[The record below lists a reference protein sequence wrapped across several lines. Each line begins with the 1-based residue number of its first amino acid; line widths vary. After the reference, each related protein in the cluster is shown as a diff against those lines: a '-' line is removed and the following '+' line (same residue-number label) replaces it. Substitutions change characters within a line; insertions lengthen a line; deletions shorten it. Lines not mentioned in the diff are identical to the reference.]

1 MYFFFLSKPT
11 SEHIGPFADYIK
23 IDSTNMPIVLIEGKI
38 KSKFVLVKNPADL
51 TAEDI
56 TNFVEQWSN
65 GEAKKYG
72 MTDEVK
78 VEAAAEAEEL

>member
-1 MYFFFLSKPT
+1 M
-11 SEHIGPFADYIK
+11 
-23 IDSTNMPIVLIEGKI
+23 IEGKI
-38 KSKFVLVKNPADL
+38 KSKFVLSKNPADV

-65 GEAKKYG
+65 GDAKKYG

-78 VEAAAEAEEL
+78 SETAAEGEEL